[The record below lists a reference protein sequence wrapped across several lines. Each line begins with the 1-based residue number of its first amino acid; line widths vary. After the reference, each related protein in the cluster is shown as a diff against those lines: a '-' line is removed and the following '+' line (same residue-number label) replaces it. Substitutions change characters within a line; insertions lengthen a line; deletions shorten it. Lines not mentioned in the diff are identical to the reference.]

1 MSIEDCL
8 RTSTFSTL
16 ELDALQDRF
25 GARKFNDLIAKEISK
40 EFNSKSECRGKNFQG
55 TFMFVTL
62 LTLIFL
68 FYFLFKV
75 APFKLNPFYPNN
87 LRHIL
92 IFYTA
97 TSPTYTRNMNSN
109 FLQILDNPRYNY
121 QDILLPPLVI
131 FVHFT
136 FNSTDPHDYKMATR
150 FTSVTFCKL
159 SPENLKNIAG
169 RSNYNLT

>member
-1 MSIEDCL
+1 MLGQTTWIIHKRLSPRQSRKSNFEHLDETLPMSIEDCL

-40 EFNSKSECRGKNFQG
+40 EFNSKSKCRGKNFQE

-62 LTLIFL
+62 LTLIFS
-68 FYFLFKV
+68 FYFHFKV

-97 TSPTYTRNMNSN
+97 TSPTYTEHELKLFADPRQPA
-109 FLQILDNPRYNY
+109 LQ
-121 QDILLPPLVI
+121 LPGHSPTPTSDLR
-131 FVHFT
+131 T
-136 FNSTDPHDYKMATR
+136 FH
-150 FTSVTFCKL
+150 
-159 SPENLKNIAG
+159 I
-169 RSNYNLT
+169 